1 MLSTVGVVFLS
12 PLVAML
18 QGSAEDRSEVVVH
31 GNRGYNNKLDLEL
44 PQGTP
49 NSRSILIWAG
59 IVVQKEAQAFLLLP
73 FCSGKKGDK
82 YLSNTIRCS
91 AFRTSQIKKNNNKSR
106 TPVKW
111 ERIHTIVVRKL
122 DVLLAPHRR
131 VCNHSQLFDSLPAA
145 DRLAADR

>member
-59 IVVQKEAQAFLLLP
+59 IVVQKEAQLFYFSRFAA
-73 FCSGKKGDK
+73 GKKVINI
-82 YLSNTIRCS
+82 YLIPS
-91 AFRTSQIKKNNNKSR
+91 A
-106 TPVKW
+106 
-111 ERIHTIVVRKL
+111 
-122 DVLLAPHRR
+122 AP
-131 VCNHSQLFDSLPAA
+131 LFVPA
-145 DRLAADR
+145 R